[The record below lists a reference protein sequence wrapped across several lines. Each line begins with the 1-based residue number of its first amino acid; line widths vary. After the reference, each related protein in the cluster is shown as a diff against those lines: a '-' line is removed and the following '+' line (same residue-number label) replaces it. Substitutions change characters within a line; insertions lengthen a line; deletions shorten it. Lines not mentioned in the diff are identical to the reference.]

1 MLDNWVLHK
10 CQSYAIVLTIFNG
23 TKLVTITTE
32 ALYFCFFFFCGE
44 CIMQLFLSYI
54 WERNKESH
62 HKCVSQSTLDRA
74 PIAK

>member
-32 ALYFCFFFFCGE
+32 ALYFCFFSFEG
-44 CIMQLFLSYI
+44 MYYAV
-54 WERNKESH
+54 
-62 HKCVSQSTLDRA
+62 VS
-74 PIAK
+74 

>member
-32 ALYFCFFFFCGE
+32 ALYFCFFSFAGNVLCS
-44 CIMQLFLSYI
+44 CFLAIYG
-54 WERNKESH
+54 KEIKNH
-62 HKCVSQSTLDRA
+62 ITNAFHNLHL
-74 PIAK
+74 IELL

>member
-32 ALYFCFFFFCGE
+32 ALYFCFFFLLRGMYYE
-44 CIMQLFLSYI
+44 V
-54 WERNKESH
+54 
-62 HKCVSQSTLDRA
+62 VS
-74 PIAK
+74 